1 MVFCPYENRNVD
13 NIPDDTI
20 LPNLIL
26 TPQFGRRPLSESNS
40 ALFIDAPTGKQ
51 LTFDQVKE
59 RTDSLALGI
68 RGELAID
75 AGWTGV
81 IGLFA
86 PNSVCI
92 NLLKR
97 LMAVGKHTLGVLG
110 NS

>member
-1 MVFCPYENRNVD
+1 MD

-26 TPQFGRRPLSESNS
+26 TPQFGRRPLSESNR

-51 LTFDQVKE
+51 LTFDEVKE
-59 RTDSLALGI
+59 RTDSLALGL
-68 RGELAID
+68 REELAID

-86 PNSVCI
+86 PNSVCV
-92 NLLKR
+92 NLLKL
-97 LMAVGKHTLGVLG
+97 LMTVGKYTAGVLG
-110 NS
+110 DS